1 MDKLFAATD
10 VPRQFEFAEKGQTII
25 LEDIN
30 PSWPASDVMS
40 FYANAYPILTTAKVS
55 PGNFKDDK
63 MVYKFETNL
72 GTKG

>member
-1 MDKLFAATD
+1 MDKLFAATNL
-10 VPRQFEFAEKGQTII
+10 PRQFEFSEKNQTII

-30 PSWPASDVMS
+30 PAWSPADVMS
-40 FYANAYPILTTAKVS
+40 FYANTHPILTTAKV
-55 PGNFKDDK
+55 GAGDFKDDK

>member
-1 MDKLFAATD
+1 MDKLFASTTL
-10 VPRQFEFAEKGQTII
+10 PRQFEFTEKGQTII

-30 PSWPASDVMS
+30 PSWAPQDVMS
-40 FYANAYPILTTAKVS
+40 FYANAHPILTTAKVNA
-55 PGNFKDDK
+55 GDFKGEK